1 MSKKQTITKREKQIL
16 MLMTEGNTSLQIGH
30 KLSISLKTVETHRKN
45 LLTKFNA
52 LNAVHL
58 VYLAAKSNII

>member
-1 MSKKQTITKREKQIL
+1 
-16 MLMTEGNTSLQIGH
+16 MTEGNTSLQIGH

-58 VYLAAKSNII
+58 VYLAAKANII